1 MIQQLEPRR
10 LLSLSVS
17 VDAGVLIVQGDKR
30 ANVITVDQNA
40 TAVSVTLD
48 DSTFSTPL
56 RKVKSIR
63 ILGMEGN
70 DVLTLTPNVTLPA
83 GLFGGAGN
91 DTLVGS
97 DHPTTLS
104 GDAGNDILRSGR
116 GKDVVS
122 GGAGTD
128 TADYSARTEALIITL
143 DGRANDGSKAGTGIV
158 AENDNLANDIEI
170 VKGGAGDDRITGNSL
185 ANTLDSCVC
194 PPTGCVNQNGR
205 SYFCHPTLPLSLNAV
220 TNTGITPPNG
230 TSHMPTVAGPVY
242 AEFNTATDQLIVAD
256 YDGGTISVIDV
267 SLDQYQNDS
276 PTFGTTFTIP
286 VGNRPA
292 PVLNGCGH
300 PFHAG
305 NAS

>member
-185 ANTLDSCVC
+185 ANTLIGGAGNDSLYGLAGNDMLAGG
-194 PPTGCVNQNGR
+194 TGADSISGGDGDDVLIAGD
-205 SYFCHPTLPLSLNAV
+205 LSSAD
-220 TNTGITPPNG
+220 
-230 TSHMPTVAGPVY
+230 TV
-242 AEFNTATDQLIVAD
+242 
-256 YDGGTISVIDV
+256 DGGAGNDAYVIDSVQGVRDTVLNCEVELSVIA
-267 SLDQYQNDS
+267 
-276 PTFGTTFTIP
+276 T
-286 VGNRPA
+286 
-292 PVLNGCGH
+292 
-300 PFHAG
+300 
-305 NAS
+305 